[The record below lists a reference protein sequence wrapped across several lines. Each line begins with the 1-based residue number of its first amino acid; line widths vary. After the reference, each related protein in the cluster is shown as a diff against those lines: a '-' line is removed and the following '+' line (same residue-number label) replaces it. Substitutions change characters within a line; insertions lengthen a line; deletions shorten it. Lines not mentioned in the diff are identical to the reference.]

1 MNAKDQY
8 VVPELKLVGQT
19 SDVVFGSSGIGLDFG
34 GEVLIPDME
43 FAAD

>member
-1 MNAKDQY
+1 MNTKDQY

-19 SDVVFGSSGIGLDFG
+19 ADVVFGAGGFGEDFAS
-34 GEVLIPDME
+34 EILIPDME

>member
-1 MNAKDQY
+1 MNPKDQY

-19 SDVVFGSSGIGLDFG
+19 SDVVFGSLGFGEDFA
-34 GEVLIPDME
+34 GEILVPDME

>member
-8 VVPELKLVGQT
+8 VVPELKLVGNAE
-19 SDVVFGSSGIGLDFG
+19 DVVFGLGGFG
-34 GEVLIPDME
+34 GDFAGELLVPDME